1 MAERR
6 DILFRLLGD
15 SRSLQRATKQGQSA
29 LGGFTDSLKRVAGLA
44 GLAFGGRELL
54 RWSQDAIQMASAAE
68 EVDSKFQAVFGSAQ
82 DLNDALRE
90 WGDLAGVTETDAKN
104 LAATFGNLAMAQ
116 GLSEDVTEALV
127 KDVAALAGDM
137 ASFNDAD
144 PSQVFNDLNKA
155 LLTTEREGMKKYG
168 IAITESEVKTRA
180 LAIATKDGRTEVTK
194 ADRALASYEI
204 ALEQAG
210 KAVGDLERTSDS
222 AANRQRQLQ
231 AEIRELQEEIGRE
244 LLPAFEDFL
253 RLAKDLLP
261 AVRGA
266 TEAFGPFIR
275 VLTDTGD
282 AADHANTNLGK
293 LGLIAGIIVD
303 PVSGAIDVSTRLAN
317 ELRGVAEA
325 GKDSGEGIKRTTS
338 AANDLV
344 DASNEL
350 NDSMNDTESGVRT
363 LADALQGDLFKAYRD
378 AANEAQRLLEIQ
390 GLLAGGRD
398 NPDYDRGE
406 DYTTSSSI
414 YNVNNGIS

>member
-1 MAERR
+1 
-6 DILFRLLGD
+6 
-15 SRSLQRATKQGQSA
+15 
-29 LGGFTDSLKRVAGLA
+29 
-44 GLAFGGRELL
+44 
-54 RWSQDAIQMASAAE
+54 MASAAE
-68 EVDSKFQAVFGSAQ
+68 EVDSKFQAVFGTAQ

-116 GLSEDVTEALV
+116 GLSEDVTEELV

-155 LLTTEREGMKKYG
+155 LLTAERESLKKYG
-168 IAITESEVKTRA
+168 IAIAESEVRTRA
-180 LAIATKDGRTEVTK
+180 LAIATKDGRSEVTK

-204 ALEQAG
+204 AVEQAG

-222 AANRQRQLQ
+222 TANRQRQLT
-231 AEIRELQEEIGRE
+231 AEFQEQQEEIGRQ
-244 LLPAFEDFL
+244 LLPVYDDL
-253 RLAKDLLP
+253 LGITGDLLP
-261 AVRGA
+261 L
-266 TEAFGPFIR
+266 TEL
-275 VLTDTGD
+275 LTDDIGSLTSAIGTLTGALSSATGD
-282 AADHANTNLGK
+282 NKSGMAGFVGFMYEAIKLTNPLNLGLDLFNATVEK
-293 LGLIAGIIVD
+293 FNDNAQ
-303 PVSGAIDVSTRLAN
+303 ATRDIY
-317 ELRGVAEA
+317 GQM
-325 GKDSGEGIKRTTS
+325 
-338 AANDLV
+338 AANATGLAGAQR
-344 DASNEL
+344 DANDAMNEGAS
-350 NDSMNDTESGVRT
+350 DVKT

-378 AANEAQRLLEIQ
+378 ARKEAEHLLEVQ